1 MRQLPFNFTILTH
14 QDVRIPHFSV
24 TVFKLFPIHCCP
36 PCMQSVKAPLP
47 RAQFGKAV
55 PGVHYRL
62 DLKDVPFVV
71 GKVGGARGGH
81 SQVSRHSDLF
91 IMYTLNQVLLP

>member
-1 MRQLPFNFTILTH
+1 
-14 QDVRIPHFSV
+14 
-24 TVFKLFPIHCCP
+24 
-36 PCMQSVKAPLP
+36 MQSVKAPLP
-47 RAQFGKAV
+47 RPQFGKAV

-81 SQVSRHSDLF
+81 SQVSWF
-91 IMYTLNQVLLP
+91 EA